1 VIGSAGAVDLA
12 WLALA
17 LRQNSNFMC
26 SVNLICPVQPL
37 TQKYSAFVFP
47 KNMIDCLH
55 SAPTQGAYRDRHERG
70 AEGGGRS
77 LC

>member
-1 VIGSAGAVDLA
+1 
-12 WLALA
+12 
-17 LRQNSNFMC
+17 MC
-26 SVNLICPVQPL
+26 SINLICPVQPL
-37 TQKYSAFVFP
+37 AQKYSAFVFP